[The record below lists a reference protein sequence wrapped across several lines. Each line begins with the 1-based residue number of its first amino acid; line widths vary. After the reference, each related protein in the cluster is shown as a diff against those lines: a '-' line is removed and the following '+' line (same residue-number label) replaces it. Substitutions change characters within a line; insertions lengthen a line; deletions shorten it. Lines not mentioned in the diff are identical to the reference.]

1 MGGTEY
7 HKIWGPFKRH
17 VAGDLK
23 GRFIIGDWARPE
35 FDVLSSQDW
44 TWTEKINGTNCRII
58 WDGHKVRFGGRT
70 DDANMSIKALE
81 WLGSEFTEEL
91 LEQQFHAT
99 PAVLYGE
106 LCGAKMASGSGVY
119 GADPRFILFDVNVAG
134 WWLQPP
140 DVEKV
145 AMHQMGLDYAPFI
158 FTGSIEEAIKCVAA
172 GGPSSSYGPFQAEGM
187 VGKPPLGLLGRDGDR
202 LMVKVK
208 CKDFPAS

>member
-1 MGGTEY
+1 MSGTEY

-119 GADPRFILFDVNVAG
+119 GADPRFILFDVNVGG
-134 WWLQPP
+134 WWLQPA

-145 AMHQMGLDYAPFI
+145 ALQMGLDFAPFAMI
-158 FTGSIEEAIKCVAA
+158 GPIDMAISRVSSQ
-172 GGPSSSYGPFQAEGM
+172 PLSSYGNFVMEGL
-187 VGKPPLGLLGRDGDR
+187 VGKPPLGLTGRDGDR
-202 LMVKVK
+202 LLVKVK
-208 CKDFPAS
+208 CKDFAAS